1 MKSDCSTDPEVST
14 SQFSLS
20 SPVAEL
26 FLKLAMC
33 VELIEGADALTLAV
47 ALDVGQIAAIR
58 LLALA
63 RSQVSPRQ

>member
-1 MKSDCSTDPEVST
+1 
-14 SQFSLS
+14 
-20 SPVAEL
+20 VAEL

-33 VELIEGADALTLAV
+33 VELVEGAGALTLAV

-63 RSQVSPRQ
+63 PISGFAPSVKKPGQLLTEINSLVSS